1 MPKKLERK
9 LKRECKKKGLSK
21 KRCNAYVYGALRNT
35 GWKPKKEESLNN
47 RINKL
52 KV

>member
-21 KRCNAYVYGALRNT
+21 KRCNAYVYGNKTMQAWLR
-35 GWKPKKEESLNN
+35 KK
-47 RINKL
+47 RL
-52 KV
+52 KKKK